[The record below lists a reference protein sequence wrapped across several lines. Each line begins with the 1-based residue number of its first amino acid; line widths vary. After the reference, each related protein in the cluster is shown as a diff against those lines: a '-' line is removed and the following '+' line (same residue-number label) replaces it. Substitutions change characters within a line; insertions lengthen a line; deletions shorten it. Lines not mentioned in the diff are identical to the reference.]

1 MATCAY
7 TMNWYASVEPTIE
20 LTDAANDLGADMSV
34 PVGKSNPEGGYTQY
48 TWTVSFPLIGE
59 EVSA

>member
-1 MATCAY
+1 
-7 TMNWYASVEPTIE
+7 
-20 LTDAANDLGADMSV
+20 MSV